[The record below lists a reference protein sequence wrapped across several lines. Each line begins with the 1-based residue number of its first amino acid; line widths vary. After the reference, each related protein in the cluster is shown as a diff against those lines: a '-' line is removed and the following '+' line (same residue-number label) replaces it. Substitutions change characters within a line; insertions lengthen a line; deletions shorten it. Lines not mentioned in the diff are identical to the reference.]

1 MSNRKFFSGNSIRQ
15 AVVAAASH
23 FEMPPE
29 EVAYREVDKK
39 HGFLKM
45 RKKVIIE
52 VNADDPRTAP
62 KETPA
67 PERKPDEPARVGQAA
82 PRGASRSSSEAALSG
97 EPGRRRDRRTP
108 EEIAEEQRE
117 VAKRLKDLDEDEED
131 GGGQQQKQ
139 PQQKQQQQQQQKQQR
154 QGRQQG
160 RGQQQRGR
168 GRQQRGRQDR
178 GKQQDR
184 GQQQQKQQRGG
195 GKPQGRQERGGGQPS
210 DERRGDERRSGGRRE
225 DKELVELR
233 EKPRA
238 VAERFQEAE
247 GEKADATRKAL
258 EYILDVGGLELEVQV
273 FDGENQLEVELSG
286 RDEVLLT
293 AEGGELLR
301 SVEHLLR
308 RAARGVAGQAV
319 RLRVNCG
326 DFRELHE
333 ERLRSLAQREAAEVR
348 KHGESR
354 KLDPMNPADR
364 RIVHLTLQD
373 EPDVSSSSEG
383 RGHFKQVV
391 VKPE

>member
-23 FEMPPE
+23 FEMSPE

-52 VNADDPRTAP
+52 VNADDPRSAP

-82 PRGASRSSSEAALSG
+82 PRGASRSSSEAALSR
-97 EPGRRRDRRTP
+97 EPGRRDRRTP

-117 VAKRLKDLDEDEED
+117 VAKRLKDLDEDEEKD
-131 GGGQQQKQ
+131 EGKPQQQK
-139 PQQKQQQQQQQKQQR
+139 QQKQQQQQR
-154 QGRQQG
+154 QGKQQG
-160 RGQQQRGR
+160 RGRQ
-168 GRQQRGRQDR
+168 QQRGRQDR
-178 GKQQDR
+178 GKQQGRDR
-184 GQQQQKQQRGG
+184 QPPPQQQQQKQQRGG
-195 GKPQGRQERGGGQPS
+195 GKPQDRRQGGG
-210 DERRGDERRSGGRRE
+210 RRGDERRGGEGRGGGGRD
-225 DKELVELR
+225 DKLVELR
-233 EKPRA
+233 ETPRA
-238 VAERFQEAE
+238 AAERFQEAE
-247 GEKADATRKAL
+247 GEKADATREAL
-258 EYILDVGGLELEVQV
+258 EYILDVGGLELGYQV
-273 FDGENQLEVELSG
+273 FEGENQLEVELSG

-348 KHGESR
+348 KRGESR

-391 VKPE
+391 VKPK